1 MSTMLAALYYGAGDV
16 RLEQLARPVPA
27 AGEALVR
34 VRYCG
39 ICGSDLRSYLKAPPP
54 GKFPLP
60 RVLGHEFSG
69 TVAAL
74 GAEVSGFELGDRVAV
89 GPATSCGGCFYCR
102 KGAPTLCLNAQ
113 DYGTSQPGAFAEY
126 VLVPARLVS
135 QGGLVSIP
143 DQLSDQQ
150 AALIEPLGTCFHGMV
165 TRGHLQPGETVAVIG
180 DGTIGLIQVM
190 LAKHLGAGTV
200 ICAGHHDDRL
210 EYARRFGAQITINTY
225 REDLMEAVHGATEGM
240 GADLVMI
247 SVPNPRAFAEAIPL
261 ARGDG
266 RIVIFGGVPK
276 GSTTELDSNTVH
288 YSELTITGSFNC
300 SVQEFRQAT
309 ALASELPL
317 AELVTHRVP
326 LARIV
331 DGFELMAAKSGL
343 KVLVEMQN
351 PQSSP

>member
-1 MSTMLAALYYGAGDV
+1 MSTMLAALYYGAGDL
-16 RLEQLARPVPA
+16 RLEQAPRPVPSS
-27 AGEALVR
+27 GEALVR
-34 VRYCG
+34 VRFCG
-39 ICGSDLRSYLKAPPP
+39 ICGSDLRSYLKSSPP

-60 RVLGHEFSG
+60 RILGHEFSG
-69 TVAAL
+69 MVAEL
-74 GAEVSGFELGDRVAV
+74 GAGVSGFHLGDRVAV
-89 GPATSCGGCFYCR
+89 GPATSCGQCFYCR

-113 DYGTSQPGAFAEY
+113 DFGTSQPGAFAEY

-135 QGGLVSIP
+135 QGGLVRIP
-143 DQLSDQQ
+143 DHLSDEQ
-150 AALIEPLGTCFHGMV
+150 AALIEPLATCYHGVV
-165 TRGHLQPGETVAVIG
+165 TRGRLQAGEAVVVIG

-210 EYARRFGAQITINTY
+210 EFARRFGAHIAINTHH
-225 REDLMEAVHGATEGM
+225 EDLKGAVQGATEGM

-276 GSTTELDSNTVH
+276 GSSIELDPNVVH

-300 SVQEFRQAT
+300 SVPEFREAT
-309 ALASELPL
+309 ALAGELPL
-317 AELVTHRVP
+317 AELVTHYVP

-331 DGFELMAAKSGL
+331 DGFELMAAKRGL
-343 KVLVEMQN
+343 KVLVDMQH
-351 PQSSP
+351 PQPSS